1 MNPIRLR
8 AENFLSYGSIDLD
21 LSGVSIAA
29 IVGENG
35 AGKSSLLDMLTWAFY
50 GNGRYSS
57 IDDYIRQGQ
66 EQATVEHEFEL
77 SGKTYRVIRTRSNKS
92 KGKSTLELAE
102 KDGYAW
108 KTLTGTTIAETQ
120 RKIIDLLRMDYNTF
134 ISTCFILQK
143 QSDKFSA
150 ATPGERKTVLGKA
163 LGLDYYEKLIELARA
178 KAKEFN
184 QRLARYEM
192 EIELLQ
198 NATQG
203 KSEMEAE
210 KGRLQAEMTEMAEGQ
225 KMLQQFIRELEDEKR
240 AIENQLNE
248 MGSLRQRKKDLKKR
262 ADEISVFITEIAEK
276 QLLIKSNDGL
286 FSLISTKE
294 AERQAAQQTLDMYQK
309 SLTEQTVI
317 IGKAVDIK
325 AAIEKAQMQQLELTS
340 EYSNIQKKLERY
352 DKIVANAEM
361 VRSKAELYDQLK
373 EEMHA
378 LDQKQSQYRKLKDKA
393 QGLEAKVAA
402 FDKEQKSAIERIDAL
417 IEQAEKQVTLLNK
430 VPCSEDMQGMCPLL
444 QNAIAARKEIKRLT
458 LEKNK
463 WDKKPNPYANEWQAV
478 CEDVM
483 RSAMMKHVITM

>member
-1 MNPIRLR
+1 
-8 AENFLSYGSIDLD
+8 
-21 LSGVSIAA
+21 
-29 IVGENG
+29 
-35 AGKSSLLDMLTWAFY
+35 
-50 GNGRYSS
+50 
-57 IDDYIRQGQ
+57 
-66 EQATVEHEFEL
+66 
-77 SGKTYRVIRTRSNKS
+77 
-92 KGKSTLELAE
+92 
-102 KDGYAW
+102 
-108 KTLTGTTIAETQ
+108 
-120 RKIIDLLRMDYNTF
+120 
-134 ISTCFILQK
+134 
-143 QSDKFSA
+143 
-150 ATPGERKTVLGKA
+150 
-163 LGLDYYEKLIELARA
+163 
-178 KAKEFN
+178 
-184 QRLARYEM
+184 M

-198 NATQG
+198 NPGQERDG
-203 KSEMEAE
+203 SERPLA
-210 KGRLQAEMTEMAEGQ
+210 GRDDRDGRRPENT
-225 KMLQQFIRELEDEKR
+225 QQFIRGLRTKR
-240 AIENQLNE
+240 EPSKTNLMKWAVYGNAK
-248 MGSLRQRKKDLKKR
+248 RPKR
-262 ADEISVFITEIAEK
+262 ADEISVFITEIAE

-444 QNAIAARKEIKRLT
+444 QML
-458 LEKNK
+458 
-463 WDKKPNPYANEWQAV
+463 
-478 CEDVM
+478 
-483 RSAMMKHVITM
+483 